1 MIRPRS
7 SLLFSAFLLPV
18 AAEATFSINFNF
30 NGGLTTSQQ
39 AVFNEAKA
47 TWESYITGYQPGI
60 TQTGITITAGGS
72 NIDGVGGVLGS
83 AGPTSAAFQGG
94 YWLARDGSM
103 NFDSAGLTDM
113 ESNGILDEVITHEI
127 GHVLGIGTLWNE
139 NWIQLYIN
147 GSGQYTGAFALDAYR
162 DEFDP
167 LATYV
172 PVELGGGAGTADAHW
187 NEKDGGLGSTGI
199 TDKYSRD
206 LAQELM
212 TGWIGDDSDNHYIS
226 NTTLGSLKDLGF
238 EVFMPIPEPGLATLT
253 GLALVWAGFRRRRP
267 LRG

>member
-1 MIRPRS
+1 MFRPRS

-30 NGGLTTSQQ
+30 NGGLTTSQE
-39 AVFNEAKA
+39 AVFNQAKA
-47 TWESYITGYQPGI
+47 TWESYITGYKSGI
-60 TQTGITITAGGS
+60 TQTGITITADGS

-83 AGPTSAAFQGG
+83 AGPTSAVFQGG

-103 NFDSAGLTDM
+103 NFDSADPADM
-113 ESNGILDEVITHEI
+113 ESTGILDEVITHEI
-127 GHVLGIGTLWNE
+127 GHVLGIGTLWDE
-139 NWIQLYIN
+139 NWNQLYIN
-147 GSGQYTGAFALDAYR
+147 GSVQYTGAFALDAYR

-172 PVELGGGAGTADAHW
+172 PVELGGGADTANRHW
-187 NEKDGGLGSTGI
+187 NENDNGSGSTGI
-199 TDKYSRD
+199 TGQNGRD
-206 LAQELM
+206 FTQELM
-212 TGWIGDDSDNHYIS
+212 TGWIGVDSDNHYIS
-226 NTTLGSLKDLGF
+226 NTTLGSLQDLGF
-238 EVFMPIPEPGLATLT
+238 KMFMPIPEPGLASLT